1 MPQKQ
6 MLVRPY
12 RTDDE
17 GSLVSLWQVCELTVP
32 WNNPHKDIARKLQVQ
47 PELFLVGIL
56 DSRLIATVMGGYDG
70 HRGWINYLAVHPD
83 FQGNGYGQEIM
94 NSVETGLREM
104 GCPKINL
111 QIRTVN
117 DKIASFYQ
125 KLGFTNDH
133 VVSMGKRLEA
143 DHSLKYPINYN
154 RDHLLEIS
162 YA

>member
-1 MPQKQ
+1 VTESPLLIRPFQTEDEDA
-6 MLVRPY
+6 LVA
-12 RTDDE
+12 
-17 GSLVSLWQVCELTVP
+17 LWKMCELTVP

-56 DSRLIATVMGGYDG
+56 DNSLIATVMGGYEG

-83 FQGNGYGQEIM
+83 FQEKGYGQEIM

-111 QIRTVN
+111 QIRTGN
-117 DKIASFYQ
+117 NKIASFYQ

-143 DHSLKYPINYN
+143 DHS
-154 RDHLLEIS
+154 
-162 YA
+162 

>member
-1 MPQKQ
+1 
-6 MLVRPY
+6 
-12 RTDDE
+12 
-17 GSLVSLWQVCELTVP
+17 
-32 WNNPHKDIARKLQVQ
+32 
-47 PELFLVGIL
+47 
-56 DSRLIATVMGGYDG
+56 MGGYDG

-111 QIRTVN
+111 QIRTGN
-117 DKIASFYQ
+117 DKIESFYQ

-143 DHSLKYPINYN
+143 DHSLNT
-154 RDHLLEIS
+154 L
-162 YA
+162 

>member
-17 GSLVSLWQVCELTVP
+17 ESLVSLWQVCELTVP

-56 DSRLIATVMGGYDG
+56 DSSLIATVMGGYEG

-83 FQGNGYGQEIM
+83 FQGKGYGQEIM

-111 QIRTVN
+111 QIRTGN
-117 DKIASFYQ
+117 NKIASFYQ
-125 KLGFTNDH
+125 KLGFTNDQ
-133 VVSMGKRLEA
+133 VVSMGKRMEA
-143 DHSLKYPINYN
+143 DHS
-154 RDHLLEIS
+154 
-162 YA
+162 

>member
-1 MPQKQ
+1 MTESSLLIRPFQTEDEDA
-6 MLVRPY
+6 LVA
-12 RTDDE
+12 
-17 GSLVSLWQVCELTVP
+17 LWKMCELTVP

-47 PELFLVGIL
+47 PELLLVGIL
-56 DSRLIATVMGGYDG
+56 DNSLIATVMGGYEG
-70 HRGWINYLAVHPD
+70 HRGWINYLAVNPD
-83 FQGNGYGQEIM
+83 FQGKGYGQEIM

-111 QIRTVN
+111 QIRRGN

-143 DHSLKYPINYN
+143 DHS
-154 RDHLLEIS
+154 
-162 YA
+162 

>member
-1 MPQKQ
+1 MTESSLLIRPFQTEDEDA
-6 MLVRPY
+6 LVA
-12 RTDDE
+12 
-17 GSLVSLWQVCELTVP
+17 LWKMCELTVP

-56 DSRLIATVMGGYDG
+56 DSSLIATVMGGYEG
-70 HRGWINYLAVHPD
+70 HRGWINYLAVHSD
-83 FQGNGYGQEIM
+83 FQGKGYGQEIM

-111 QIRTVN
+111 QIRTGN
-117 DKIASFYQ
+117 NKIASFYQ

-143 DHSLKYPINYN
+143 DHS
-154 RDHLLEIS
+154 
-162 YA
+162 

>member
-12 RTDDE
+12 RTVDE
-17 GSLVSLWQVCELTVP
+17 ESLVSLWQVCELTVP

-94 NSVETGLREM
+94 NSVETALREI

-111 QIRTVN
+111 QIRTGN
-117 DKIASFYQ
+117 DKIAYYS
-125 KLGFTNDH
+125 KNLVLPTI
-133 VVSMGKRLEA
+133 L
-143 DHSLKYPINYN
+143 
-154 RDHLLEIS
+154 
-162 YA
+162 